1 MGMGLMVKKFQE
13 RDAMK
18 TNMNNVFISVNDNV
32 NILDW
37 AHSVLR
43 IKDILKESPDVCF
56 PITCN
61 YGDFEV
67 LVTKEDSNIEDIL
80 RQIQIGR

>member
-1 MGMGLMVKKFQE
+1 MGMGLMVKKFKE
-13 RDAMK
+13 RDAME
-18 TNMNNVFISVNDNV
+18 TGINNVFISSENCV

-37 AHSVLR
+37 AHSILR

-56 PITCN
+56 PLTCN

-67 LVTKEDSNIEDIL
+67 IVNKNTDKVEDIL
-80 RQIQIGR
+80 SQIRIGV